1 MIILLLQLCLDD
13 MIKFVDTISNL
24 TPMFQFSLDQVYLLE
39 KGVDRVQ
46 HYACGLVADADSHH
60 SDATHIQD
68 QAEELARRFNDLRA
82 QLEDRCS
89 TLETASQAVS
99 QFNVINSLIHSFFS
113 VVCLGL
119 LLNNLIVM

>member
-1 MIILLLQLCLDD
+1 
-13 MIKFVDTISNL
+13 
-24 TPMFQFSLDQVYLLE
+24 MFLFDQVCLLE

-99 QFNVINSLIHSFFS
+99 QFNVIVDVDVFFVFFCFTS
-113 VVCLGL
+113 
-119 LLNNLIVM
+119 

>member
-1 MIILLLQLCLDD
+1 
-13 MIKFVDTISNL
+13 
-24 TPMFQFSLDQVYLLE
+24 MFLFDQVCLLE

-99 QFNVINSLIHSFFS
+99 QFNVIVDVDVFFFF
-113 VVCLGL
+113 VFFFVLPADGC
-119 LLNNLIVM
+119 